1 MADFISEQ
9 VFETMQ
15 ETGLLPLFY
24 HPEIEVC
31 KNAVRACYD
40 GGARVFEFTNRGE
53 NAAELFKELKR
64 FVSDELPELKLG
76 IGTVMDVKTAENYIA
91 LGADF
96 IVCPIMKAEVAAICA
111 KHNILWAP
119 GCGTLTEMV
128 TATEL
133 GAQIVKMFPAAE
145 VGGPGFVKTVK
156 GPCPWLQIMP
166 TGGVIPDEENLKA
179 WFHAGVTCV
188 GMGSKLIQTDDMATL
203 TEKVSAT
210 LDLIR
215 KIRNK

>member
-1 MADFISEQ
+1 MANFTSEH

-24 HPEIEVC
+24 HPEIEIC
-31 KNAVRACYD
+31 KNVIRACYD

-53 NAAELFKELKR
+53 NASKRFEELKR
-64 FVSDELPELKLG
+64 FVSEELPEMKFG
-76 IGTVMDVKTAENYIA
+76 IGTVMDAETAEQYIG

-96 IVCPIMKAEVAAICA
+96 IVCPIMKAEVAAICS
-111 KHNILWAP
+111 KHHILWAP

-133 GAQIVKMFPAAE
+133 GAPIVKMFPAAE
-145 VGGPGFVKTVK
+145 VGGPGFVKAVK
-156 GPCPWLQIMP
+156 APCPWLQIMP
-166 TGGVIPDEENLKA
+166 TGGVSPDEKNLKA
-179 WFHAGVTCV
+179 WFDAGVTCV
-188 GMGSKLIQTDDMATL
+188 GMGSKLIQTDDMAAL
-203 TEKVSAT
+203 TEKVSGS
-210 LDLIR
+210 LEVIR